1 MTARKEY
8 RNAAR
13 SRRLIRSAFVEILHE
28 KPLEKVTVT
37 DIVNRAGINRSTFYA
52 HYPDVKGIIDEITD
66 EVITMFRPMLEE
78 IDFDADL
85 MSPEPLVRNVV
96 GFLDRNQELFRL
108 LGDSDYAYARMEQLK
123 KMMIRQVLDAPNL
136 PIRNRSGLDAE
147 LRIRLMLGGVIDTFR
162 DWLNGE
168 MDCTLEEITMQLIE
182 IIREWTL
189 AGLAENQ

>member
-1 MTARKEY
+1 
-8 RNAAR
+8 
-13 SRRLIRSAFVEILHE
+13 
-28 KPLEKVTVT
+28 
-37 DIVNRAGINRSTFYA
+37 
-52 HYPDVKGIIDEITD
+52 
-66 EVITMFRPMLEE
+66 MFRPMLEE